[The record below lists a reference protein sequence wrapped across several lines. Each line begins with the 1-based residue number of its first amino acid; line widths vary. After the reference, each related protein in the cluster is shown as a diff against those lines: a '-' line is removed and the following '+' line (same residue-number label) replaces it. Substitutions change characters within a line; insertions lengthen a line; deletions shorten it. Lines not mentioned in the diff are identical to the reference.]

1 MEDAI
6 KDKNKSSIKDR
17 EVGSKAQHAA
27 LQANLFSCSCLMY
40 TADCS
45 DCTWIGGATLKC
57 N

>member
-27 LQANLFSCSCLMY
+27 LQANPFLLQLLDVYS
-40 TADCS
+40 
-45 DCTWIGGATLKC
+45 
-57 N
+57 